1 MKKALLLA
9 ALFVMTIGS
18 GIGQQVFYSGFETW
32 TSTHKPTD
40 WFGTATSI
48 DSLKVTQVTSGQY
61 QGTYSVQLAN
71 DTTAHKRFTTTDV
84 SITAGQA
91 YKVSFYVKGKGLIR
105 AGLYDGGSTGA
116 AYSYSGWDT
125 INSPSTWVKVEH
137 QLVSDTT
144 SSVAEFMMSLKNTSA
159 ADGHLMVD
167 SFYVAMTST
176 SSVPI
181 HDIQYTTDA
190 SGNSPYLGQP
200 VKTGGIVSAVKSG
213 AYWIQNGTGP
223 WSGVYV
229 YDSGNSPAIGDSVTF
244 SAIVDE
250 YYNLTELKSV
260 SSYVKVSSGNAVQVT
275 DITIPDGA
283 LESYEGVLCKL
294 TNATCESLPVAPYF
308 QWTVGDGLNS
318 LIVDDLIYSYTPT
331 IGTHYDITGV
341 MDYAYSERKIQPRS
355 AADVTI
361 YNAIDETEISS
372 SVYPNPAS
380 DFVTVS
386 AEAEGT
392 LKVID
397 MTGRIVYSSIFIQHA
412 DVNVS
417 EMESGVYN
425 VMINGNDGEFAIS
438 KLIVK

>member
-9 ALFVMTIGS
+9 ALFVLTFGS

-40 WFGTATSI
+40 WFGVATNV
-48 DSLKVTQVTSGQY
+48 DSLNVNQYTSSTEEGSYAVKLTNTTSG
-61 QGTYSVQLAN
+61 
-71 DTTAHKRFTTTDV
+71 HKRFSTTAV
-84 SITAGQA
+84 SVTAGQA
-91 YKVSFYVKGKGLIR
+91 YNISYYAKGNGSIRSAIYKGATGR
-105 AGLYDGGSTGA
+105 YTTYTAYDS
-116 AYSYSGWDT
+116 
-125 INSPSTWVKVEH
+125 INSTNWIKVD
-137 QLVSDTT
+137 QIVISDTT
-144 SSVAEFMMSLKNTSA
+144 ASTAEFVLSFRYTQSA
-159 ADGHLMVD
+159 SEDLQID
-167 SFYVAMTST
+167 SFCVTLATT
-176 SSVPI
+176 PSVPI

-260 SSYVKVSSGNAVQVT
+260 SSYIKVSSGHTVQVT
-275 DITIPDGA
+275 NITIPDGA
-283 LESYEGVLCKL
+283 LESYEGVLCKV
-294 TNATCESLPVAPYF
+294 TNAQCTAMPDTYFEWQIGDGMESL
-308 QWTVGDGLNS
+308 TVGD
-318 LIVDDLIYSYTPT
+318 LIYAYTPVLNT
-331 IGTHYDITGV
+331 YYDVTGI
-341 MDYAYSERKIQPRS
+341 MDYNFSERKIQPRS
-355 AADVTI
+355 AADVTVH
-361 YNAIDETEISS
+361 NAIDETEISS

-386 AEAEGT
+386 AGTEGT
-392 LKVID
+392 LKVVD
-397 MTGRIVYSSIFIQHA
+397 MTGRVVYSTTFSQSA

-417 EMESGVYN
+417 EMEPGVYN